1 MKVVIVFNTVARG
14 DVFIYGVSTCMDITS
29 AQVFGINVYCEFS
42 FGVLGFAA
50 VSLQTAI
57 FLARV
62 IYRSRK
68 VSQHH
73 FIRSACV
80 EYSLW

>member
-42 FGVLGFAA
+42 FGVLGQQFFWRE
-50 VSLQTAI
+50 L
-57 FLARV
+57 
-62 IYRSRK
+62 
-68 VSQHH
+68 
-73 FIRSACV
+73 FIEAGKSA
-80 EYSLW
+80 STMFT